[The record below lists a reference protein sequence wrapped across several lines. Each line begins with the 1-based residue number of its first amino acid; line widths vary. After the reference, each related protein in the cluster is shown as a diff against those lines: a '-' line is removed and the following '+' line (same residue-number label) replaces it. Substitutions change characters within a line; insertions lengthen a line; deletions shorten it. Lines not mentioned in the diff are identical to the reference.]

1 MEEIDQEIDNVEII
15 GTERVPNNVGVLVL
29 GILSIIPGC
38 TCYGLLGVIL
48 ATISLV
54 LASGANK
61 LIRENPGK
69 YTESSIQLVK
79 AGKICAIIGLSL
91 SILFILV
98 IIAYI
103 VVVGTLL
110 FTIPGFHV

>member
-1 MEEIDQEIDNVEII
+1 MEEIDQEIDNIEVL

-38 TCYGLLGVIL
+38 TCCGLLGIRL
-48 ATISLV
+48 ATVSLA

-69 YTESSIQLVK
+69 YTQSSIQLVK
-79 AGKICAIIGLSL
+79 SRTICAIIDLSL
-91 SILFILV
+91 SIQFLLV
-98 IIAYI
+98 IIGYI
-103 VVVGTLL
+103 VDV
-110 FTIPGFHV
+110 